1 MFRRLTLAVAL
12 LLCACG
18 GDDAPADDDP
28 CKPAVESVPTPPLS
42 TPRWAFEPWI
52 SKDISTADDT
62 RAFVQ
67 GFRER
72 DIPVGAVVLD
82 SPWETHYNTFV
93 PNPNRYPNF
102 GELVQELHDDQIRVV
117 LWVTQM
123 VNVGSYDFEPGG
135 DDYVTRKALD
145 GVFYMVGQEEKQIRT
160 NPAARTTDL
169 LKTVFGK

>member
-1 MFRRLTLAVAL
+1 MAVAL

-18 GDDAPADDDP
+18 GDDAPAEDDP

-117 LWVTQM
+117 LWIREGIAFAKQVRGLDAIGGKGQGFCGM
-123 VNVGSYDFEPGG
+123 SDGSFD
-135 DDYVTRKALD
+135 RKHTLGAAESAKS
-145 GVFYMVGQEEKQIRT
+145 GV
-160 NPAARTTDL
+160 
-169 LKTVFGK
+169 